1 MTPALVLAVSSEEQA
16 AGEQRVSAVLVA
28 MKQPAAMEAAA
39 RQEVI
44 QARVATEE
52 AAEPPKVEAR
62 VKPVAPATTAVVLWV
77 LAAPEAWVAMKQPA
91 AMEAP
96 AALALAV

>member
-62 VKPVAPATTAVVLWV
+62 VKPVAPATTVQVAPAVMGALEGLVATWAQGV
-77 LAAPEAWVAMKQPA
+77 MVAPEA
-91 AMEAP
+91 
-96 AALALAV
+96 LAV